1 MVLPLKGGTMN
12 RSVRLLF
19 GTAMLAVALAP
30 PVAAQKQRSDQGAAR
45 KESQAGHIRKSR
57 VIEARIL
64 PMMGNAEYLAAFTPE
79 QQAYFTSF
87 PMWANVGWA
96 LGVWG
101 SVLGSLL
108 LLVRSR
114 HAVTAFIVSLIG
126 LAISSFY
133 QFGLHYGDLMQM
145 FGTFPMIFTAVIWII
160 VIALFLYARALA
172 AKGVLR

>member
-1 MVLPLKGGTMN
+1 MTEAVKTPWHLWAVGIL
-12 RSVRLLF
+12 SLLWNAF
-19 GTAMLAVALAP
+19 GAFDYVMTKLRNP
-30 PVAAQKQRSDQGAAR
+30 
-45 KESQAGHIRKSR
+45 
-57 VIEARIL
+57 
-64 PMMGNAEYLAAFTPE
+64 EYMAAFTPE
-79 QQAYFTSF
+79 QQAYFYSF
-87 PMWANVGWA
+87 PLWANVGWA

-114 HAVTAFIVSLIG
+114 HAVTVFLLSLVG
-126 LAISSFY
+126 LAISSVY
-133 QFGLHYGDLMQM
+133 QFGMHYGDLEWM